1 MTFKAILWDCDGC
14 LIDSEA
20 IACGHAADELTQA
33 GYPITMHD
41 FVVRF
46 AGKTRADIYAIVKAE
61 TGIDLHERIDL
72 AQTRLERRA
81 RFERELQAIDGIHDA
96 LMALD
101 HLPMA
106 IASGSEFERLEHT
119 LKLTNLFDRFMPH
132 IYSSA
137 LVPHGKPAPDVFF
150 YAAKQLGVAPTDCL
164 VIEDSENGVRAGKAA
179 GMTVFGFT
187 GGSHVPDPLAHAAIL
202 RDLGADEVFHH
213 MSALPMLL
221 QPVPDLLEEA
231 L

>member
-1 MTFKAILWDCDGC
+1 MFKAVLWDCDGC

-33 GYPITMHD
+33 GYRISMHD
-41 FVVRF
+41 FVTRF
-46 AGKTRADIYAIVKAE
+46 AGKTRQDIYRAIYDE
-61 TGIDLHERIDL
+61 TGLNLNDKIDPAITRRER
-72 AQTRLERRA
+72 EA
-81 RFERELQAIDGIHDA
+81 RFTRELQPIEAIHETLDA
-96 LMALD
+96 LN
-101 HLPMA
+101 LPMA

-119 LKLTNLFDRFMPH
+119 LRLTDLFERFMPH
-132 IYSSA
+132 VYSSS
-137 LVPHGKPAPDVFF
+137 LVKHGKPAPDIFL
-150 YAAKQLGVAPTDCL
+150 YAAQKLGVAPADCL
-164 VIEDSENGVRAGKAA
+164 VIEDSENGVRAGVAA

-187 GGSHVPDPLAHAAIL
+187 GGSHVPDPQAHAALL
-202 RDLGADEVFHH
+202 RALGAHDVFHH